1 MVVEAREAKV
11 VKEVKVEIEV
21 PATLTTLPAP
31 SVTSIGAMARGR
43 GTVLTD
49 TSVPGET
56 TRAPSPDTT
65 ETSPLRKEKIKIENS
80 TSLTTVLWIHYT
92 LIQKYRI

>member
-31 SVTSIGAMARGR
+31 SVTSIGAMARELGIVP
-43 GTVLTD
+43 TATP
-49 TSVPGET
+49 VPGGIL
-56 TRAPSPDTT
+56 RVRNPVTT
-65 ETSPLRKEKIKIENS
+65 ETSLLQLK
-80 TSLTTVLWIHYT
+80 
-92 LIQKYRI
+92 QKWK